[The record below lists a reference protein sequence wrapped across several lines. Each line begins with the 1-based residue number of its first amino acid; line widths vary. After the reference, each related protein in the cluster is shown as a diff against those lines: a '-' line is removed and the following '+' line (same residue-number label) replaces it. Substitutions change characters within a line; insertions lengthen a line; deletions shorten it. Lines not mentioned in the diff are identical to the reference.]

1 MKSFQRRYQQ
11 EVVIVSHTVSIRT
24 KGLLLLGGLGVLN
37 LVIWIWAFIAFK
49 HHPALIGTALL
60 AWTYGL
66 RHAVDADHIAAID
79 NVTRKMMQQN
89 KEPVAVGAFFSL
101 GHSTVVVLASILVGI
116 ATSEF
121 NSKLSWFQD
130 VGGTIGTSVSA
141 LFLLIL
147 AFINFLIFK
156 DIWKKFRQVKQGNH
170 QVMHAAVSEPLG
182 GGLMTWLY
190 RRLFRFINHS
200 WQMYLVGFLFGLG
213 FDTATEVGLLAISA
227 ASSSNGL
234 PISSILIFPALFAAG
249 MAFIDS
255 VDNVIM
261 VKAYGWAFE
270 QPFRKLYYNLTIT
283 ASSLVIALVIGGFEA
298 LGILADKGNWHS
310 DFSQWIESANEHLGN
325 IGFWIV
331 GIMIACWLFSLLNY
345 RLRGYHK
352 LSFDQS
358 NS

>member
-1 MKSFQRRYQQ
+1 M
-11 EVVIVSHTVSIRT
+11 VSHTVSIRT
-24 KGLLLLGGLGVLN
+24 KGLLLLSSLSALN
-37 LVIWIWAFIAFK
+37 LVIWIWAFITFN

-79 NVTRKMMQQN
+79 NVTRKMMQQD

-101 GHSTVVVLASILVGI
+101 GHSTIVVLASILVGV

-121 NSKLSWFQD
+121 SSKLSWFQD
-130 VGGTIGTSVSA
+130 VGGTIGTTVSA
-141 LFLLIL
+141 LFLLLL

-156 DIWKKFRQVKQGNH
+156 DILKKFRQVKKGNYQGIH
-170 QVMHAAVSEPLG
+170 TAIDEPLG
-182 GGLMTWLY
+182 GGIMTWLY

-227 ASSSNGL
+227 ASSSHGL
-234 PISSILIFPALFAAG
+234 PLSSILIFPALFAAG
-249 MAFIDS
+249 MALIDS

-283 ASSLVIALVIGGFEA
+283 ASSLIIAFVIGGFEA
-298 LGILADKGNWHS
+298 LGILAEKGDWQS
-310 DFSQWIESANEHLGN
+310 GFSQWIENANSHLGN

-331 GIMIACWLFSLLNY
+331 GIMIACWLCSLLNY

-352 LSFDQS
+352 LTFDHS
-358 NS
+358 NL